1 MFIIMEAI
9 HNPIDLPLL
18 LAKSELDGRIIWCT
32 KQFENEFAIILN
44 GKQKNFQLFFAN
56 IFPFAQ
62 NLEKH
67 IAFSL
72 PYVDKANNNRA
83 IQYRFHF
90 IPEVCSEKKI
100 YTVSITNETDL
111 LREKNFKNI
120 LLNISKSETQ
130 SNDLMSFF
138 AAIQKEIGGLF
149 EADNMFV
156 ALWDKMHRSLELTYF
171 KDHFDCFE
179 SFPPGKTLSSYVI
192 ETGKSLLINE
202 QEIFELNSKGLIDI
216 VGQPAKSWMGVPLAL
231 DGEILGL
238 MAVQSYHSYNAYSS
252 DDLALMEFVSDQ
264 VATSL
269 KRREYE
275 TSLKISR
282 QKAIESDKLKTAF
295 LANMSHE
302 IRTPMNS
309 IVGFADLISRSSFPP
324 EKKDTYAKYISNS
337 SKALLAL
344 IDDIIDLA
352 KIEAGQLNILKS
364 AVPVNTVINE
374 LFDFYQAELLKENRS
389 NLHLKT
395 NCAVESQNF
404 SILCDVVRLRQLLN
418 NLINNAIKFTSEG
431 SIEFGY
437 VIPNNATIIFYV
449 KDTGIGID
457 SDKIELIFERFRQG
471 DDTTTRK
478 YGGTG
483 LGLAISKRLVEL
495 MGGKIWVESE
505 IGNGSTFMFSLP
517 LIIPRVADPVKMSNK
532 HQPISENFLGK
543 TVLIAED
550 DDLNFL
556 FIQEVLS
563 ASKANIIRACNG
575 KEAMDIIKTNPSISA
590 VLMDIQMPIINGYT
604 ATQEILK
611 IRSNIPIIAQTAY
624 AMAEDRA
631 KGLGAGCSDYISKP
645 INPEELIEVLKKHL
659 NCNNNNFA

>member
-1 MFIIMEAI
+1 MKTQQ
-9 HNPIDLPLL
+9 NLIDLPVL
-18 LAKSELDGRIIWCT
+18 LAKSDLNGQILWCT
-32 KQFENEFAIILN
+32 RQFEKEFANILN
-44 GKQKNFQLFFAN
+44 VKQKNFHSFFASN
-56 IFPFAQ
+56 NQFKQTIESH
-62 NLEKH
+62 LT
-67 IAFSL
+67 FSL
-72 PYVDKANNNRA
+72 TYTFKPIENRA
-83 IQYRFHF
+83 VLYRFHF
-90 IPEVCSEKKI
+90 IPEICSGEKI
-100 YTVSITNETDL
+100 YTVSIANETEL
-111 LREKNFKNI
+111 LREKSIKQI
-120 LLNISKSETQ
+120 LLNISKAETEC
-130 SNDLMSFF
+130 NDLKSFF
-138 AAIQKEIGGLF
+138 NSIQKEIGSIF

-156 ALWDKMHRSLELTYF
+156 VLWDKMHRSLKLTYF
-171 KDHFDCFE
+171 KDHFDSFE

-192 ETGKSLLINE
+192 ENGKSLLITE
-202 QEIFELNSKGLIDI
+202 QEIYEMHMKGLIDI
-216 VGQPAKSWMGVPLAL
+216 VGQLAKSWMGIPLTL
-231 DGEILGL
+231 NGEILGL
-238 MAVQSYHSYNAYSS
+238 MAIQSYHSKNAYNS
-252 DDLALMEFVSDQ
+252 DDLALMEFVSNQ
-264 VATSL
+264 VAISL

-275 TSLKISR
+275 ASLKISR

-309 IVGFADLISRSSFPP
+309 IVGFADLISRSSIPP
-324 EKKDTYAKYISNS
+324 EKKDTYCKYISNS

-364 AVPVNTVINE
+364 AVPVNTIINE
-374 LFDFYQAELLKENRS
+374 LLELYQAKLQKENRGK
-389 NLHLKT
+389 LQLKT
-395 NCAVESQNF
+395 NCVVESQSF
-404 SILCDVVRLRQLLN
+404 AILCDVVRLRQLLN

-517 LIIPRVADPVKMSNK
+517 LIIPKVAEPVKISNK
-532 HQPISENFLGK
+532 HQPISENFMGK
-543 TVLIAED
+543 TILIAED

-556 FIQEVLS
+556 FLQEVLS
-563 ASKANIIRACNG
+563 ATKAIIIRACNG
-575 KEAMDIIKTNPSISA
+575 KEAVDIIKSDPSISV
-590 VLMDIQMPIINGYT
+590 VLMDIQMPIVNGYA

-611 IRSNIPIIAQTAY
+611 IRSNIPVIAQSAY
-624 AMAEDRA
+624 AMAEDSA
-631 KGLGAGCSDYISKP
+631 KGIRAGCSDYISKP
-645 INPEELIEVLKKHL
+645 IKPEELIRVLKKYL
-659 NCNNNNFA
+659 NSNNNNSNQ